1 MLTNFSTILVSS
13 GSCLLSSPYVTRTYK
28 HLVFTKRI
36 IKLVTR
42 IVSKTTFLVITT
54 VPKWIIRHI
63 GSVLNHIITYSY
75 FVVTYEEDDIASNI
89 TTALALGIHVCLIRS
104 HVKVLVC
111 LCFRTLVETREACL
125 VVTLSASGNQEARRV
140 ELQPLFDSS
149 AGRWWKGKLTNRNGR
164 LALVNSVITSTV
176 TYFLTAFPADG
187 WMIKKHDNDKMC
199 R

>member
-89 TTALALGIHVCLIRS
+89 TTALALGMNLLI
-104 HVKVLVC
+104 VTCVPYPI
-111 LCFRTLVETREACL
+111 ACQGIGL
-125 VVTLSASGNQEARRV
+125 PVFQDFGGNQGSLPCRY
-140 ELQPLFDSS
+140 PLGIRKPRS
-149 AGRWWKGKLTNRNGR
+149 
-164 LALVNSVITSTV
+164 
-176 TYFLTAFPADG
+176 
-187 WMIKKHDNDKMC
+187 KKSGAAASF
-199 R
+199 